1 MWDKRVL
8 EKMGAMVGTFLV
20 LVKWQGVVAGFIWA
34 CSVVY
39 GPNDNNERGHMWDE
53 LVVFSNTR
61 GYRGIVLGILISY
74 GFQVNIWVGHV

>member
-1 MWDKRVL
+1 MDWVALEANQIVGRVLIMWDKRVL

-39 GPNDNNERGHMWDE
+39 GPNDNNERGH
-53 LVVFSNTR
+53 
-61 GYRGIVLGILISY
+61 
-74 GFQVNIWVGHV
+74 VG

>member
-8 EKMGAMVGTFLV
+8 EKMGAMVGTFSV

-53 LVVFSNTR
+53 LVS
-61 GYRGIVLGILISY
+61 I
-74 GFQVNIWVGHV
+74 